1 VGATDD
7 THLSPADD
15 LDEADVV
22 TVRGQTMPATEDSP
36 KRVPG
41 RFRRVDIGTVLGR
54 YEITDELGEGG
65 MANVYLARDTKLRR
79 DVAIKVLFP
88 HLSKKR
94 EVVARFHREA
104 RAAAALEHR
113 HILRVYDVGGGDGAL
128 EDGERDPPYIVME
141 LVRGESLREV
151 VTNHGPM
158 LAEVV
163 ACIGAAVCSALG
175 EAHRAG
181 IIHRDVKPAN
191 VMIADGGRVALTDFG
206 VARIEDEDSSLVTRT
221 GALLGTP
228 AFMSPEQAMGTELDV
243 RSDLYSLGATLYQL
257 ATGSPPFSGPTAKVV
272 SAITRGELVPPDR
285 RNPTIGPALS
295 RVILKLMAKTA
306 EQRYESA
313 EQAAAALAEVA
324 VDGGLGDPDDELEA
338 FFADRNAYTE
348 AKTPHVVT
356 QTLQRAREAAER
368 RALPRAM
375 ALADRVLAMDSDNT
389 AAVELVDQL
398 GRGQRTR
405 WVVLGG
411 GALVLVAAA
420 VVAVFAF
427 RSSGDG
433 EPAAVIDE
441 YDAALIAEAE
451 PIDAGAL
458 IPEIVPLDATSVVDD
473 PDPIDAR
480 VKLDRRDPPR
490 RRADAAVA
498 VVTLPVDAA
507 PVVIAPPPSIDA
519 RPADAT
525 VTFKMDA
532 WCDVSIDGADHG
544 RADPR
549 KKITVAPGK
558 HTFVCSQ
565 GQGMGEWRKT
575 LTLKPGQ
582 HKDLTGSVHQ
592 SVEVLI
598 SVKAGDSVRIK
609 SKTYRNGKRVKLRP
623 KRYRVEVL
631 SGGDVVS
638 SGWVTFS
645 RGAACALK
653 DEPSLKCY
661 R

>member
-1 VGATDD
+1 MAT
-7 THLSPADD
+7 A
-15 LDEADVV
+15 
-22 TVRGQTMPATEDSP
+22 RGQTMPARDDDKP
-36 KRVPG
+36 KRPS
-41 RFRRVDIGTVLGR
+41 RFRRVDIGSVLGR
-54 YEITDELGEGG
+54 YEITDELGSGG

-113 HILRVYDVGGGDGAL
+113 HILRVYDVGGGDGAIDD
-128 EDGERDPPYIVME
+128 DGVRDPPYIVME

-151 VTNHGPM
+151 VADHGAM
-158 LAEVV
+158 LAEIV
-163 ACIGAAVCSALG
+163 ACIGANVCAALG

-228 AFMSPEQAMGTELDV
+228 AFMSPEQAMGAELDI

-272 SAITRGELVPPDR
+272 SAITRGELVPPER

-295 RVILKLMAKTA
+295 RVILELMARDVD
-306 EQRYESA
+306 QRYESA
-313 EQAAAALAEVA
+313 EVAAAALAEVA
-324 VDGGLGDPDDELEA
+324 AAGGLGDPDAELAA
-338 FFADRNAYTE
+338 FFADRAGYTE
-348 AKTPHVVT
+348 AKKPAIVT
-356 QTLQRAREAAER
+356 HTLERAREAADA

-375 ALADRVLAMDSDNT
+375 ALADRVLALEPGNT
-389 AAVELVDQL
+389 AALELVDQL
-398 GRGQRTR
+398 GRGRRAR

-411 GALVLVAAA
+411 AGLVAVAAA
-420 VVAVFAF
+420 IVAVVAF
-427 RSSGDG
+427 RSGGGGD
-433 EPAAVIDE
+433 EPAVIADE
-441 YDAALIAEAE
+441 LDGSDAALIAEAD
-451 PIDAGAL
+451 PIDAGA
-458 IPEIVPLDATSVVDD
+458 IVPDVVPVDAQAVVERA
-473 PDPIDAR
+473 PIDAR
-480 VKLDRRDPPR
+480 QKLDRRDPPR
-490 RRADAAVA
+490 RRADAAVQVA
-498 VVTLPVDAA
+498 TLPVDAA
-507 PVVIAPPPSIDA
+507 PIAIAPPPTIDA
-519 RPADAT
+519 RPPDAT
-525 VTFKMDA
+525 VSFTMDA
-532 WCDVSIDGADHG
+532 WCDVSIDGTDYG

-549 KKITVAPGK
+549 KKITVTPGT
-558 HTFVCSQ
+558 HTFACSQ
-565 GQGMGEWRKT
+565 GQGMNEWKKR

-582 HKDLTGSVHQ
+582 HRELTGSLF
-592 SVEVLI
+592 SEVEVLI
-598 SVKAGDSVRIK
+598 AVKNGDSVRISNK
-609 SKTYRNGKRVKLRP
+609 STYRNGKRVKLIP

-631 SGGDVVS
+631 SGNTVVS
-638 SGWVTFS
+638 TGWVTIS